1 MFFSK
6 FDKIQYMGK
15 TVTNIT
21 NSILLKYRPMNNTT
35 LYTFH
40 TIQDGET
47 PLTLA
52 DHYYGNA
59 VDAWVINLLNNIVDP
74 YFDWAL
80 AGRELDAMVEGK
92 YGEDNIGNI
101 HHITNLDT
109 GKVVDEVEMAVYVT
123 DGVITTPLPVHY
135 SPVTNTQHENN
146 LNDAKRDVKILAPQY
161 LQSFKNDFED
171 LMNREGLL

>member
-6 FDKIQYMGK
+6 FDKIQYNGK

-40 TIQDGET
+40 TVQDGET

-52 DHYYGNA
+52 DRYYNNA
-59 VDAWVINLLNNIVDP
+59 QDAWVIILLNNVVDP
-74 YFDWAL
+74 YFSWAL
-80 AGRELDAMVEGK
+80 STVELDAMIEGK
-92 YGEDNIGNI
+92 YGEDNIGHI

-109 GKVVDEVEMAVYVT
+109 GKFVDEVEQAEYVT
-123 DGVITTPLPVHY
+123 DGVITTPLPAHY
-135 SPVTNTQHENN
+135 SPVTNAQYENDK
-146 LNDAKRDVKILAPQY
+146 NDKKREVKILAPRY
-161 LQSFKNDFED
+161 LQNFKNDFED